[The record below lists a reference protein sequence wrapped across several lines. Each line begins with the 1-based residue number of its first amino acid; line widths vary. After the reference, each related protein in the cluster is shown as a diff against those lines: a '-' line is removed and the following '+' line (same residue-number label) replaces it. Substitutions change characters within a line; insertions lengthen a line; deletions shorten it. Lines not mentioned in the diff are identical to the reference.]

1 MAKKKTKEKEQV
13 KQAWTASDY
22 LENRKKRVEGAKS
35 YSAPKGETAG
45 QISTRNIV
53 QTSGTY
59 HANKEPTNLSRVFEN
74 TDVKQDMSSTQ
85 KARNKMTLDS
95 VMGRTPKTP
104 YADLLQYM
112 NYLNDK
118 AEQQKQPEQLS
129 VLDRR
134 NIKGTQQKVSDEAM
148 KSIRNAALDQYKNQ
162 SFVST
167 TPEEIAN
174 TTKISS
180 RPTFFEALKNGL
192 DPNNPTRLGV
202 ELSKAFRD
210 TPNVVNREDVDRW
223 TGKTEEQKASEKERL
238 NQILRDVAE
247 GKISETE
254 ADRLTSEAASNYN
267 DPFTREKF
275 ERVTYAENPYE
286 AEQYQP
292 TDNAGHRL
300 RYAEAARNDPNNPL
314 MNALKEASAIRERYN
329 NAPIQPGK
337 FNPVS
342 LPENIRDY
350 VAMSPFDRQRYNEIY
365 GEYGLDRAED
375 FRYAIKNETNK
386 RIAEENYRNNAFVHN
401 PVGRVAQSF
410 TGGINI
416 AMEGLGNV
424 PAWALG
430 LENQKANTVNTYN
443 NAVLRQNST
452 GWFEDIA
459 QSLAQTSGMMLPSAA
474 VGAFTGGTIGSALF
488 GASVGG
494 NTYQETI
501 NEGYTS
507 GEASFYAAQQAIDE
521 VATEKLLGGINAYG
535 DSVLTKMLGDTKIA
549 NAARQGLQNMLSRT
563 MKPEMAKKVAEF
575 VIKTGINAAG
585 EAQQEFLQHFTERL
599 AQNIILR
606 QNNELSLTDSEAW
619 EEAALGALNAIIMNS
634 TGAASN
640 AAINNAAQKQYDSN
654 MEQYKQSLTPRV
666 EGNNSDQV
674 SDVVNQ
680 TVDALKQDREI
691 DTSESTPEEAKKQTE
706 TLVNAIREEDTPE
719 IEFNSKKLDNNS
731 IDNVSQETENKNTV
745 SETET
750 ENKLQKIAEDRIKK
764 SEPAAGVNI
773 EEELERRSNDRFSDD
788 KDARTFY
795 KAYFEDFSDAVGKDV
810 TSDRLIA
817 SYDDN
822 MAKAYD
828 TGLQGKSL
836 AELSQDKDFSR
847 FDKLFPGLTD
857 AMWQM
862 GVRRN
867 IENFK
872 GFRATFKAVFGPQ
885 GQSAFDSMVRN
896 DRFSGDADAFTRIYN
911 AGRYGKDIDMA
922 GDLSLFGKDR
932 STEIFNAGKLDAEAD
947 YEALS
952 KYSESLLKNPKK
964 ARKGVFI
971 NTSERTSE
979 GARKAVGGFVDRT
992 GISVV
997 LVDSRDRA
1005 SMDSALEQLDKHG
1018 LVKEKATVKKAFM
1031 EGTVGTVDPNR
1042 AFIVIDINTDN
1053 LLNTLG
1059 HEITHIAKIYNPEGY
1074 KAYAQA
1080 VLRKLS
1086 ETKGYNLEGKIAY
1099 IQSEYKKQFGQELS
1113 RELAEE
1119 EIVAEAADFLNDEEI
1134 VKEIVSKNRSFAEK
1148 FRDWLKSAAEMIKG
1162 IMDTVTSREE
1172 AKALRKD
1179 YNAYKNA
1186 AELWTRMID
1195 NAAENISSGAEME
1208 SLIRNQL
1215 DLSEGMGS
1223 KVKVPGNPMSVE
1235 EIFSLDDELMDKS
1248 DKYDEATK
1256 NAWKNII
1263 EAPDFVSLGFPKDDW
1278 YYTLTPSARKEYAYQ
1293 LTHFDKKGPIG
1304 DSRYKSDD
1312 MNRLYDELVVNTPSE
1327 GVDVTVVKTADMI
1340 NSLPEQ
1346 TRFQMD
1352 KPIEKT
1358 KDLIAVH
1365 NLTTEQLLANIGL
1378 GGFPS
1383 PSIAI
1388 IKDSM
1393 AHTKYG
1399 DTSILFNR
1407 ETIDPE
1413 FMRKNKVYGGD
1424 AWTPTF
1430 PRIEYKVNDRKLKQ
1444 ISKKIESLAGMN
1456 VNTFGH
1462 VGFDEDNVSEALSG
1476 KGTLAG
1482 TRYADAPI
1490 VKLAY
1495 LNDKGVNVDLKYTEE
1510 TLNRKIDNSQLKA
1523 LDKYFSDEELKT
1535 LASDRD
1541 YGYEHSDDLDR
1552 IREHVNEVVAESNKE
1567 KIDNLRK
1574 KYEETGKPFFK
1585 KNMDHYMNWFDE
1597 YTFRGD
1603 DLYDLAN
1610 SLLKYRESGIGNAI
1624 DTYATTDYINELMEG
1639 REEDYKAWINSFFD
1653 GIVEKSGL
1661 WNGKDIYTSTGNR
1674 RSWEATHDDVTLE
1687 NIVKAMNREDAKGD
1701 AFFSAMGIKAIA
1713 TRDFSSIEDIH
1724 KHENQLQDI
1733 NEEDYKKLLDEH
1745 SSRYTAIVNELI
1757 PKNSHNEFIEFEKIS
1772 NIIADTIREKSGVK
1786 AIDKELRKWIPTVK
1800 PDTAQKLVDLMND
1813 IADMPYG
1820 YFEAKPQRAVYLD
1833 EIAGVV
1839 LPDTASQQ
1847 LINALNQKGIDYKQY
1862 EAGNDT
1868 DRTTKLN
1875 DYLEE
1880 KPEIRFQIGSYS
1892 VNGIDYK
1899 VSRDGEDAI
1908 SENGSVV
1915 PILTSKIL
1923 AKSEINTG
1931 NINDIE
1937 DKIELILRELNGKEV
1952 VIKSSGE
1959 RVVFDFD
1966 FADEYVRSKS
1976 SVGLR
1981 KTNTR
1986 RAKFNA
1992 VSKIKEI
1999 IINADN
2005 QRYEENIK
2013 GDKKS
2018 NADRGLYKY
2027 DVSFWTVT
2035 DNGYDS
2041 YTGELVV
2048 RLDRDGTDY
2057 AYDIVKI
2064 KKTAVARIE
2073 NEGSRGVGPQS
2084 VTNKISQSKNK
2095 NKKIN
2100 RFNKRFRYQLDTS
2113 GRNLS
2118 SEQAEFFADSKVR
2131 DEDGRLMVMYHG
2143 TPNGSFNVFRNG
2155 INFFTPNKEY
2165 ATQYQSPSQ
2174 SSRTAGKTAEA
2185 PRTYEVYLNMT
2196 HPFDIRNAED
2206 RKAFINDYVK
2216 GGWALGID
2224 PYVPYKDSTKTGLPS
2239 WEEADNIYEW
2249 MEENDLL
2256 DKYDGII
2263 VDEGGT
2269 ESGFDRGISYVTFN
2283 PNQIKNIDNEN
2294 PTDSDDI
2301 RYQLGIPSDM
2311 FYNEDSGDMRTEQA
2325 NVYLTNMLQ
2334 ASKDHTP
2341 SESDIKKVVK
2351 EITDTYHSKMKKS
2364 ELTRQLKDLYTYMRT
2379 NEHVDGAQVSE
2390 TINAIAR
2397 QVIREATFTDPQQQD
2412 IWDRFRK
2419 EMRDTD
2425 IYVNPEFVRDI
2436 DPDGMASLRKRY
2448 FGRVNLTSNPE
2459 MSGNDGIRTYI
2470 QLQQQFPDIYTTNVD
2485 DITSDAD
2492 AIREILYGFE
2502 KARPREESVFGEA
2515 STEDEASQVLAERIM
2530 DAYFEVGNQS
2540 VKTQYQKT
2548 YKQLREE
2555 MKEDIIRE
2563 YNDGLRAKQIDDAQA
2578 LSNLNRSRKAGEIS
2592 EDTYI
2597 VRKSALED
2605 YKKQQNEAAHDLF
2618 MKKREK
2624 YVDRIQRNK
2633 YKDDIIKTSKQLA
2646 KMILSPTDKKHI
2658 PTEMVEPISK
2668 VLQYIDFSS
2677 NRVHPDGSLTKR
2689 TIEADE
2695 FHKSITSILGVLN
2708 KIDNNKSVYENNGET
2723 SYLVID
2729 PDLMQNLRELSESFA
2744 NNEEV
2749 KDNID
2754 NLSTQNLRTVQQ
2766 TLRALNQMVN
2776 NANRFIS
2783 MERAGT
2789 VSELSKQ
2796 SISDFDNS
2804 LLNRGKIRQKV
2815 DKIRRMPVVKVF
2827 DDLLTSGMLDAYT
2840 YFYGLGNTGMALYE
2854 DVRAGLDRKI
2864 RNTRTAVQYMEDS
2877 MERNNVSVKD
2887 RNKWEND
2894 LIDVELRAV
2903 PIGGRAATKMK
2914 VKLSAAQIMSLYL
2927 LNKRGQARMH
2937 LYADATT
2944 NNVQNGGFIIEPS
2957 GRNKLKMDDR
2967 HVFKVTEAEADAL
2980 IAKLTPQQKAVADDI
2995 GRFLTEVTS
3004 KWGNEVTQKLY
3015 GYNKFEA
3022 KNYFPIKVDNSTIA
3036 TTSSTLENAMFL
3048 LKNMGQTKSVQQR
3061 AYNPITLQN
3070 IFDVY
3075 CTQADDMGSYN
3086 AFVTSTADL
3095 QMWINYKGEEGNVK
3109 RALANAYGKK
3119 ATDYFTNLLKDIN
3132 MPRENGS
3139 KWDKAFGNLVGLQR
3153 GGAIWGNFR
3162 VAIQQPFAYV
3172 RAAATM
3178 DPKYLLQGLT
3188 LAPGKKASEEWE
3200 LAKKYAP
3207 IAQWKDYGFFDI
3219 GVGPSMKR
3227 VIMGN
3232 DTIKDKVSEAG
3243 MMPASLGDTIA
3254 WVRLWY
3260 ASQAQVKAEHPDL
3273 KPGSEEFYQEAGK
3286 VFGHVVDT
3294 TQVVD
3299 SVLHR
3304 SDVMKDKSTTVKNA
3318 TAFLSEPTKTFNM
3331 MFRAMN
3337 DFVTAKG
3344 KDRAQKGKILAS
3356 TTMVWAISQVVNSAV
3371 ASLISAFRNHDKD
3384 KNLWEKYIS
3393 KVIPD
3398 FIDSMMIWN
3407 SIPMVKQWLK
3417 ALNDEDQ
3424 DNSDSYELLTLIP
3437 TMRDEFIKTLNGKSK
3452 KGWWG
3457 LLYQASQLTTFWG
3470 GNNMQNPLRD
3480 IDGVIDNLLIRDNMK
3495 RYYPYLKSKYN
3506 MYATQE
3512 SSSGSVSYPNLKR
3525 FITVA
3530 MKAYANGD
3538 KELGDKIVDDLIKR
3552 IPEEKVDEAMIGMR
3566 PDAGESLLDQS
3577 LDAYMRSRFSKFN
3590 KIYKE
3595 EEKTDES
3602 RELKRELLNELI
3614 DFKMEDVPEDRRKVY
3629 DLVEETGNKNYLPS
3643 VLDGKFSNKGEEV
3656 QLTSSEYQKYQ
3667 DAFEKYYYKFMDDTI
3682 DMNESE
3688 EKHTFTQDKA
3698 KSAARA
3704 LAEDMILSDRGV
3716 KDRDTSKIKNYIDT
3730 NGNFDAMVDALYE
3743 IKDLPKD
3750 SQAKKG
3756 DIVRNAVSSDS
3767 ARRALWSMANSNFS
3781 EKSYTEN
3788 VLKQKYQKK

>member
-1 MAKKKTKEKEQV
+1 MAKKETKTY
-13 KQAWTASDY
+13 WTQEDY
-22 LENRKKRVEGAKS
+22 LKERQKRVKGATAEYKPDKPI
-35 YSAPKGETAG
+35 SAQSFVGDYD
-45 QISTRNIV
+45 TRRQNEADEIR
-53 QTSGTY
+53 Q
-59 HANKEPTNLSRVFEN
+59 LSLDEYLR
-74 TDVKQDMSSTQ
+74 
-85 KARNKMTLDS
+85 RNQSRASQSAQAIT
-95 VMGRTPKTP
+95 G
-104 YADLLQYM
+104 ADLSINRMRQPSLFRDYM
-112 NYLNDK
+112 APLAERQK
-118 AEQQKQPEQLS
+118 EQQKQTNPLSSSRTVKPKVQHMIGNVDINDRPIVELGNDKYATTETTFQERWKGDEENGHYNIGHFATITKDGRKMSDREMNEYIDKVMDSDDPFETDRKGLNLLYKIDDKLANGEYIRDDNLEQAFKEADDWDVEMHNLQDS
-129 VLDRR
+129 MYKDKRP
-134 NIKGTQQKVSDEAM
+134 QKVSNAAMEA
-148 KSIRNAALDQYKNQ
+148 IRNYAGDNTALRQSSAEERAKNINNLNDTN
-162 SFVST
+162 ST
-167 TPEEIAN
+167 QKLLNIAKRQLMPN
-174 TTKISS
+174 Y
-180 RPTFFEALKNGL
+180 PNGL
-192 DPNNPTRLGV
+192 VRDLMNEYQKDTRYG
-202 ELSKAFRD
+202 
-210 TPNVVNREDVDRW
+210 
-223 TGKTEEQKASEKERL
+223 G
-238 NQILRDVAE
+238 
-247 GKISETE
+247 
-254 ADRLTSEAASNYN
+254 
-267 DPFTREKF
+267 
-275 ERVTYAENPYE
+275 NPYE
-286 AEQYQP
+286 KESLQP
-292 TDNAGHRL
+292 TDNAGDRIAYS
-300 RYAEAARNDPNNPL
+300 RASRQDPKNPL
-314 MNALKEASAIRERYN
+314 NMALQEAKKFTPGASIPESIRTY
-329 NAPIQPGK
+329 
-337 FNPVS
+337 VS
-342 LPENIRDY
+342 
-350 VAMSPFDRQRYNEIY
+350 MSPLEKQRYHELY
-365 GEYGLDRAED
+365 GEYGVERAED
-375 FRYAIKNETNK
+375 FK
-386 RIAEENYRNNAFVHN
+386 RSLTDSLNYRMAKENYDNNNMLHN
-401 PVGRVAQSF
+401 SLGRVAGSF
-410 TGGINI
+410 VSGVKNFNEGIDNDLRWLNGS
-416 AMEGLGNV
+416 E
-424 PAWALG
+424 
-430 LENQKANTVNTYN
+430 QKRANTVNQYEQSIYRDRSAN
-443 NAVLRQNST
+443 GV
-452 GWFEDIA
+452 EDIA
-459 QSLAQTSGMMLPSAA
+459 QDLAQTAGMMAPSALI
-474 VGAFTGGTIGSALF
+474 GNMTGNTTIADALF
-488 GASVGG
+488 GASIGG
-494 NTYQETI
+494 NAYQETI
-501 NEGYTS
+501 NQGYS
-507 GEASFYAAQQAIDE
+507 RDKAGIYATQQAIDE
-521 VATEKLLGGINAYG
+521 FATNELLNGVAGFGGGA
-535 DSVLTKMLGDTKIA
+535 LQRMLGDTRIA
-549 NAARQGLQNMLSRT
+549 RAAHDGLMKLAHTPLQGTILNAGIKLFSDMGG
-563 MKPEMAKKVAEF
+563 EF
-575 VIKTGINAAG
+575 T
-585 EAQQEFLQHFTERL
+585 QEFLQNYTDKITRNLVLGED
-599 AQNIILR
+599 
-606 QNNELSLTDSEAW
+606 NEITLTDPEAW
-619 EEAALGALNAIIMNS
+619 YSAALGALNALVMNS
-634 TGAASN
+634 SGAAVN
-640 AAINNAAQKQYDSN
+640 KAITYDAQRRYSRD
-654 MEQYKQSLTPRV
+654 MDQYKQSLTPSV
-666 EGNNSDQV
+666 EGNTRDEV
-674 SDVVNQ
+674 KDVVNQ
-680 TVDALKQDREI
+680 AVDNLMQDRSI

-706 TLVNAIREEDTPE
+706 TLVNAIQEEDTPE

-731 IDNVSQETENKNTV
+731 IDNVSQETPYETEENKNTV
-745 SETET
+745 SDIPEYNNSASEAQGQSETES
-750 ENKLQKIAEDRIKK
+750 KLQRIAEDRIEK
-764 SEPAAGVNI
+764 SKPAAGFNI
-773 EEELERRSNDRFSDD
+773 ETELNKRSNDRFSDD
-788 KDARTFY
+788 EDARTIY
-795 KAYFEDFSDAVGKDV
+795 KAYFEDFREAVGKDSPSE
-810 TSDRLIA
+810 TLIA

-828 TGLQGKSL
+828 TGLHGQSL
-836 AELSQDKDFSR
+836 ATLSQDKDFSR
-847 FDKLFPGLTD
+847 FDRLFPGLTD
-857 AMWQM
+857 TMWQM

-867 IENFK
+867 IENIK
-872 GFRATFKAVFGPQ
+872 GFRATYKAVFGTQ
-885 GQSAFDSMVRN
+885 GQSAFDSMVRSDSN
-896 DRFSGDADAFTRIYN
+896 FSDDANAFTRIYN
-911 AGRYGKDIDMA
+911 AGRYGKDIKMA
-922 GDLSLFGKDR
+922 GDLSRFGEKR
-932 STEIFNAGKLDAEAD
+932 STEIFNAGSQDKEAEYD
-947 YEALS
+947 ALS
-952 KYSESLLKNPKK
+952 KYAAGFLKNPKK

-979 GARKAVGGFVDRT
+979 GTRTAVKSFTDKT

-997 LVDSRDRA
+997 LIDSRDKA
-1005 SMDSALEQLDKHG
+1005 SLDSALEQLDKHG
-1018 LVKEKATVKKAFM
+1018 LVGEKATVESVFRTKSTGASDVSR
-1031 EGTVGTVDPNR
+1031 G
-1042 AFIVIDINTDN
+1042 FIVVDINTEN

-1059 HEITHIAKIYNPEGY
+1059 HEITHIAKVYDPEGY

-1086 ETKGYNLEGKIAY
+1086 ETDGYNLEGKIAY
-1099 IQSEYKKQFGQELS
+1099 IQEQYKKQFGQELS
-1113 RELAEE
+1113 RDLAEE
-1119 EIVAEAADFLNDEEI
+1119 EIVSEAADFLNDEEV
-1134 VKEIVSKNRSFAEK
+1134 VKEIISKNKSFAEK
-1148 FRDWLKSAAEMIKG
+1148 FRDWLKAAADMIKG

-1172 AKALRKD
+1172 ARALRKD

-1186 AELWTRMID
+1186 AELWTRMLD
-1195 NAAENISSGAEME
+1195 NVAENMASSEEME
-1208 SLIRNQL
+1208 TLIRNQL

-1235 EIFSLDDELMDKS
+1235 DIFSLDDELMDKS

-1278 YYTLTPSARKEYAYQ
+1278 YYTLTPSARKEWDYQ
-1293 LTHFDKKGPIG
+1293 LTHFDKNGAIG
-1304 DSRYKSDD
+1304 DSRYKTDNMD
-1312 MNRLYDELVVNTPSE
+1312 RLYDELVVNTPGE
-1327 GVDVTVVKTADMI
+1327 GVDVTVVKTEDMMG
-1340 NSLPEQ
+1340 SLPEQ
-1346 TRFQMD
+1346 TKFQMD

-1365 NLTTEQLLANIGL
+1365 NLSTDNLLKSL
-1378 GGFPS
+1378 QMGGFPS

-1393 AHTKYG
+1393 FHDKYG
-1399 DTSILFNR
+1399 DCSVYFYR
-1407 ETIDPE
+1407 DTIDPKVN
-1413 FMRKNKVYGGD
+1413 RKNKAYGGD
-1424 AWTPTF
+1424 AWTPTY
-1430 PRIEYKVNDRKLKQ
+1430 PPVQYKISEKKLNELKKIVDALPAELRSSGLGGTSLDVDNATDLINRFKGDAVKAYKDKTQLKYAFITANDGLGMRVLELPKQPGGNEGIDRK
-1444 ISKKIESLAGMN
+1444 IIEA
-1456 VNTFGH
+1456 VARTIP
-1462 VGFDEDNVSEALSG
+1462 DEAF
-1476 KGTLAG
+1476 
-1482 TRYADAPI
+1482 
-1490 VKLAY
+1490 
-1495 LNDKGVNVDLKYTEE
+1495 DKGYHNVDRKYIGPVRDAANAANYEIYQEKLKDYEGKSKERRLEE
-1510 TLNRKIDNSQLKA
+1510 SKHRFEMYVGEFDKFMRIVWKYKQNNNQLPMV
-1523 LDKYFSDEELKT
+1523 LDENATKEWINEQLEGHEEEYH
-1535 LASDRD
+1535 DW
-1541 YGYEHSDDLDR
+1541 
-1552 IREHVNEVVAESNKE
+1552 
-1567 KIDNLRK
+1567 LRK
-1574 KYEETGKPFFK
+1574 K
-1585 KNMDHYMNWFDE
+1585 
-1597 YTFRGD
+1597 
-1603 DLYDLAN
+1603 
-1610 SLLKYRESGIGNAI
+1610 
-1624 DTYATTDYINELMEG
+1624 
-1639 REEDYKAWINSFFD
+1639 FD
-1653 GIVEKSGL
+1653 GIIEKEGIR
-1661 WNGKDIYTSTGNR
+1661 NEKDVFTRSGNR
-1674 RSWEATHDDVTLE
+1674 RSWETLHDEVTLD
-1687 NIVKAMNREDAKGD
+1687 NLVKAMNLEDAKGGTMLGTNIM
-1701 AFFSAMGIKAIA
+1701 ALA
-1713 TRDFSSIEDIH
+1713 TKDFKSVDEIH
-1724 KHENQLQDI
+1724 AAEYQLQQMSD
-1733 NEEDYKKLLDEH
+1733 EEYKKLKDEYFNRYSEITSEIRPKH
-1745 SSRYTAIVNELI
+1745 STSMYVDITG
-1757 PKNSHNEFIEFEKIS
+1757 
-1772 NIIADTIREKSGVK
+1772 IIADALRSKKTVK
-1786 AIDKELRKWIPTVK
+1786 GIDAELRKYLNIQD
-1800 PDTAQKLVDLMND
+1800 DTAQRLVDLMKD
-1813 IADMPYG
+1813 LAEMPYG
-1820 YFEAKPQRAVYLD
+1820 YFEAKPQRAVYNN
-1833 EIAGVV
+1833 EIAGV
-1839 LPDTASQQ
+1839 LIPDTAKQD
-1847 LINALNQKGIDYKQY
+1847 LIDALNSRNIRSIQYK
-1862 EAGNDT
+1862 ANDGA
-1868 DRTTKLN
+1868 DRKAEQDAL
-1875 DYLEE
+1875 LEGQ
-1880 KPEIRFQIGSYS
+1880 PEIRFQI
-1892 VNGIDYK
+1892 
-1899 VSRDGEDAI
+1899 
-1908 SENGSVV
+1908 
-1915 PILTSKIL
+1915 
-1923 AKSEINTG
+1923 
-1931 NINDIE
+1931 
-1937 DKIELILRELNGKEV
+1937 
-1952 VIKSSGE
+1952 
-1959 RVVFDFD
+1959 
-1966 FADEYVRSKS
+1966 
-1976 SVGLR
+1976 
-1981 KTNTR
+1981 
-1986 RAKFNA
+1986 
-1992 VSKIKEI
+1992 
-1999 IINADN
+1999 
-2005 QRYEENIK
+2005 
-2013 GDKKS
+2013 
-2018 NADRGLYKY
+2018 
-2027 DVSFWTVT
+2027 
-2035 DNGYDS
+2035 
-2041 YTGELVV
+2041 
-2048 RLDRDGTDY
+2048 
-2057 AYDIVKI
+2057 
-2064 KKTAVARIE
+2064 
-2073 NEGSRGVGPQS
+2073 
-2084 VTNKISQSKNK
+2084 
-2095 NKKIN
+2095 
-2100 RFNKRFRYQLDTS
+2100 DTS
-2113 GRNLS
+2113 GRKLS
-2118 SEQAEFFADSKVR
+2118 EDQADFFADSKVR
-2131 DEDGRLMVMYHG
+2131 DESGHLMVMYHG

-2155 INFFTPNKEY
+2155 LNYFTAHKEY
-2165 ATQYQSPSQ
+2165 ATAYMQKDTSGQQ
-2174 SSRTAGKTAEA
+2174 
-2185 PRTYEVYLNMT
+2185 PRIYEVYLNMS
-2196 HPFDIRNAED
+2196 HPFDIRNAKD
-2206 RKAFINDYVK
+2206 RKLFIDDYVK

-2224 PYVPYKDSTKTGLPS
+2224 PYVPYKDTTNSGLPS
-2239 WEEADNIYEW
+2239 WEEADNIYDW

-2256 DKYDGII
+2256 DKYDGIVLDEANG
-2263 VDEGGT
+2263 VDGLN
-2269 ESGFDRGISYVTFN
+2269 ISYVTFN

-2301 RYQLGIPSDM
+2301 RYQLDIPTDM

-2325 NVYLTNMLQ
+2325 NAYLTNMLQ
-2334 ASKDHTP
+2334 ASKDLTP
-2341 SESDIKKVVK
+2341 SESDIKKVVN
-2351 EITDTYHSKMKKS
+2351 EITETYHSKMKKS
-2364 ELTRQLKDLYTYMRT
+2364 ELTRQLRDLYTYMRT

-2397 QVIREATFTDPQQQD
+2397 QVIREATFTDSQQQD

-2419 EMRDTD
+2419 EMRNTS

-2436 DPDGMASLRKRY
+2436 DPDGMASLRKHY

-2502 KARPREESVFGEA
+2502 KARPRETSVFGDA
-2515 STEDEASQVLAERIM
+2515 STEDEASTDLAQRIM

-2563 YNDGLRAKQIDDAQA
+2563 YNDSLRAKQIDDAQA

-2618 MKKREK
+2618 MKKRDK

-2646 KMILSPTDKKHI
+2646 KMILSPTDKQHI

-2668 VLQYIDFSS
+2668 VLQFIDFSS
-2677 NRVHPDGSLTKR
+2677 NRVHPDGTPTKR
-2689 TIEADE
+2689 TVESDE

-2729 PDLMQNLRELSESFA
+2729 PDLMQNLRELSEAFA

-2804 LLNRGKIRQKV
+2804 ILNRGKIRQKV
-2815 DKIRRMPVVKVF
+2815 DEARKMPVVKVF

-2894 LIDVELRAV
+2894 LIEVELRAV
-2903 PIGGRAATKMK
+2903 PIGGRTATKMK

-2937 LYADATT
+2937 LYADSAT

-2957 GRNKLKMDDR
+2957 GRNKLKMDDK

-3273 KPGSEEFYQEAGK
+3273 KPESEEFYQEAGK

-3344 KDRAQKGKILAS
+3344 KERAQKGKILAS

-3384 KNLWEKYIS
+3384 KDLWEKYIS

-3480 IDGVIDNLLIRDNMK
+3480 IEGVIDNLLIRDNMK
-3495 RYYPYLKSKYN
+3495 AYYPYLKSKYN

-3590 KIYKE
+3590 KLYRE

-3614 DFKMEDVPEDRRKVY
+3614 DFKMGDVPEDRRRVY
-3629 DLVEETGNKNYLPS
+3629 DLVEESGNKNYLPS

-3667 DAFEKYYYKFMDDTI
+3667 DAYEKYYYKFMGDTI

-3688 EKHTFTQDKA
+3688 EKHAFAQDKA

-3730 NGNFDAMVDALYE
+3730 NGDFDAMVDALYE
-3743 IKDLPKD
+3743 IKNLPKD

-3767 ARRALWSMANSNFS
+3767 ARRALWSIANSNFS